1 MFNRFG
7 VRVPTVLISPY
18 IEAGTIARPMGFTP
32 FDHTSVIATV
42 QKCFSLQNHLTARD
56 AVTPDLSCVL
66 TRKTPRLDAPMVQPL
81 AYDIPD
87 TNNVNALHRVIEE
100 VLIKLTDQPRT
111 DEKDLLEFISES
123 YMKVFGTGN
132 IRS

>member
-1 MFNRFG
+1 MFGKNG
-7 VRVPTVLISPY
+7 EPVKPHHGTQDGPPKSPDF
-18 IEAGTIARPMGFTP
+18 TLGFTP
-32 FDHTSVIATV
+32 FDHTSVITTV

-56 AVTPDLSCVL
+56 AVAPDLSCVL

-100 VLIKLTDQPRT
+100 ELIKFRT
-111 DEKDLLEFISES
+111 FAYAGRKA
-123 YMKVFGTGN
+123 
-132 IRS
+132 